1 MYIVKAYTPCQPHYL
16 NSPQLDVRSW
26 KVHICNTDWT
36 AFLSLPAEG
45 PLAHGGPVT
54 LGFTNFLCCSLWSSF
69 SVSPLSLHSTNG
81 SLFSAGWRLVLRLSS
96 GCSEGAAVAVVITWI
111 GKLGVCRA
119 QTAAGAVLR
128 FIGILRSSR
137 LLRGFHLNPP
147 SVFFLVCAFRVLIN
161 VTSTMHFCQHT
172 S

>member
-1 MYIVKAYTPCQPHYL
+1 MWDFKRWTFSTLTELPFCPSRL
-16 NSPQLDVRSW
+16 
-26 KVHICNTDWT
+26 KV
-36 AFLSLPAEG
+36 
-45 PLAHGGPVT
+45 PLLMVDGWT

-96 GCSEGAAVAVVITWI
+96 GCSEGAAVAVVITQI

-128 FIGILRSSR
+128 FIRILRSSR